1 MNLAARPLVIAGRE
15 FRSRLILGTGKFPS
29 PEAMRDALAASGT
42 EMVTVALRRADLSG
56 KHDPFANILEFI
68 DPKKYLLLPNT
79 SGAMNAE
86 EAVRLA
92 RLAVAAGLPKWVKL
106 EIHPDP
112 RYLLPDPI
120 ETFRAAEIL
129 VQEGFTVLPYI
140 NADPVLAKRLQE
152 VGCATVMPLGAPIG
166 SNRGIQTR
174 DQVRIIIEQA
184 TVPVVVDAGIGAP
197 SHAAEA
203 MELGADAVLVNT
215 AIAVAAKRAQILV
228 FGIDETATVTVPPA
242 MIVGRELTVEG
253 VYIAR
258 GTFPKALTLLSQY
271 SDHFAPIVTDRVPLE
286 EWNRAAKLL
295 LDGAA
300 AGKIMVLP

>member
-1 MNLAARPLVIAGRE
+1 MSDGSLVIAGRT
-15 FRSRLILGTGKFPS
+15 FRSRLILGTGKFSS

-56 KHDPFANILEFI
+56 KGDPFANILDFI

-120 ETFRAAEIL
+120 ETLKAAEIL
-129 VQEGFTVLPYI
+129 VKEGFVVLPYI

-152 VGCATVMPLGAPIG
+152 VGTATVMPLGSPIG

-174 DQVRIIIEQA
+174 DQIRIIIEQA
-184 TVPVVVDAGIGAP
+184 TVPVVIDAGIGAP

-215 AIAVAAKRAQILV
+215 AIAVASDPNRMGIAFKQAVEAGRTAYEIGLAAQLN
-228 FGIDETATVTVPPA
+228 TASATSP
-242 MIVGRELTVEG
+242 LT
-253 VYIAR
+253 A
-258 GTFPKALTLLSQY
+258 F
-271 SDHFAPIVTDRVPLE
+271 
-286 EWNRAAKLL
+286 
-295 LDGAA
+295 LD
-300 AGKIMVLP
+300 

>member
-1 MNLAARPLVIAGRE
+1 MRSVNHPLIIAGRE
-15 FRSRLILGTGKFPS
+15 FASRLILGTGKFS
-29 PEAMRDALAASGT
+29 APEAMRDAIAASGT
-42 EMVTVALRRADLSG
+42 GMVTVALRRADLSG

-68 DPKKYLLLPNT
+68 DTKKYLLLPNT

-112 RYLLPDPI
+112 RYLLPDPV
-120 ETFRAAEIL
+120 ETLKAAEIL
-129 VQEGFTVLPYI
+129 VNEGFTVLPYI

-152 VGCATVMPLGAPIG
+152 VGTATVMPLGSPIG
-166 SNRGIQTR
+166 SNRGLQTR
-174 DQVRIIIEQA
+174 DQIRIIIEQA

-215 AIAVAAKRAQILV
+215 AIAVANDPNRMAVAFKLAVEAGRAAYEIGLASQK
-228 FGIDETATVTVPPA
+228 ETASATSP
-242 MIVGRELTVEG
+242 LT
-253 VYIAR
+253 A
-258 GTFPKALTLLSQY
+258 FL
-271 SDHFAPIVTDRVPLE
+271 
-286 EWNRAAKLL
+286 N
-295 LDGAA
+295 
-300 AGKIMVLP
+300 

>member
-1 MNLAARPLVIAGRE
+1 MAVAPLKIADRE
-15 FRSRLILGTGKFPS
+15 FASRLILGTGKFAS
-29 PEAMRDALAASGT
+29 PELMRDALEASGT

-56 KHDPFANILEFI
+56 NKDPFANILEFI
-68 DPKKYLLLPNT
+68 DPEKYLLLPNT

-112 RYLLPDPI
+112 RYLLPDPV
-120 ETFRAAEIL
+120 ETLAAAEQL

-140 NADPVLAKRLQE
+140 NADPVIAKRLQE

-166 SNRGIQTR
+166 SNGGLQTR
-174 DQVRIIIEQA
+174 DQIRIILDQA

-215 AIAVAAKRAQILV
+215 ALAVSQDPASMGEAFGLGVRAGRQAYLAGLGEV
-228 FGIDETATVTVPPA
+228 SGVAQATSPLTA
-242 MIVGRELTVEG
+242 
-253 VYIAR
+253 
-258 GTFPKALTLLSQY
+258 F
-271 SDHFAPIVTDRVPLE
+271 
-286 EWNRAAKLL
+286 
-295 LDGAA
+295 LDQAE
-300 AGKIMVLP
+300 